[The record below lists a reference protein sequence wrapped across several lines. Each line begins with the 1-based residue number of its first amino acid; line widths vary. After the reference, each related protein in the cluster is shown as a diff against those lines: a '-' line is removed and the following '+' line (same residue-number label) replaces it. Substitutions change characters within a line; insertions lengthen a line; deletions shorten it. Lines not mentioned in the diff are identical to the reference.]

1 MPVWGKSCCFMSERL
16 SPVFTLACISAG
28 VSGTLF
34 KDIFLGRQAQTASM
48 VKLLKEITVSFVIVY
63 SCIIAFFFTTS
74 KKLVDVDFLTVVCRI

>member
-34 KDIFLGRQAQTASM
+34 KDIFLGRQAQTASI
-48 VKLLKEITVSFVIVY
+48 VKLLKEITPRGWSYVHQRR
-63 SCIIAFFFTTS
+63 
-74 KKLVDVDFLTVVCRI
+74 DVMYAV